1 MTMTLN
7 SQMELLSLAY
17 VRAVAANSGYQ
28 VSRPEIDN
36 DSIDGILIASV
47 GRRARID
54 FQAKATTQNLVWGDH
69 IRFPLSIKNYND
81 LRDSTMTPRILVVLM
96 MPRDRDKWLGQTN
109 EELCLRRC
117 AYWMSLENLPEVP
130 NKDSVTVYVPTA
142 NIFSS
147 EQLINLM
154 RKVEKGET
162 LC

>member
-1 MTMTLN
+1 MTPN

-17 VRAVAANSGYQ
+17 VRAVAAYAGYQ

-54 FQAKATTQNLVWGDH
+54 FQAKATTQDLLRGDR

-81 LRDSTMTPRILVVLM
+81 LCASTLTPRILVVLM
-96 MPRDRDKWLGQTN
+96 MPQDRDMWLGQTN

-117 AYWMSLENLPEVP
+117 AYWMSLENLPKVP
-130 NKDSVTVYVPTA
+130 NKNSVTVYVPTA

-147 EQLINLM
+147 EQLVNLM